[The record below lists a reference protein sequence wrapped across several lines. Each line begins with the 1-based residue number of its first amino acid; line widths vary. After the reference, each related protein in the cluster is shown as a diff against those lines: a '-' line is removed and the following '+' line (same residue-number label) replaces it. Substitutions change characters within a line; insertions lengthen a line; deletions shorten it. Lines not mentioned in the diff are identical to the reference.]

1 MNSFIAITLLA
12 VVGVAIAA
20 PAKYGGHH
28 GGVVP
33 GPAVVHTYP
42 AVAPVVKCGHNLL
55 VSCDPHHQP
64 VPCKAAAHHEGH
76 GYGHHAPAP
85 AYHHAPAPHYAPAPA
100 YHAPAEHGGEYRA
113 KHHKKHHKK
122 HHGHKGKSADNVGE
136 AIDSSSEAIGS
147 LAEEIEAPIF
157 NDRTRPHVR

>member
-12 VVGVAIAA
+12 VIGVAIAA
-20 PAKYGGHH
+20 PAKYGGGHAHH

-55 VSCDPHHQP
+55 VSCDPHHHP
-64 VPCKAAAHHEGH
+64 VPCKAAPAHHA

-85 AYHHAPAPHYAPAPA
+85 APAYHHAAAPHYAPAAPA
-100 YHAPAEHGGEYRA
+100 YHGAEEHGEYRA

-122 HHGHKGKSADNVGE
+122 HHGKGKSADNVGE
-136 AIDSSSEAIGS
+136 AIDSSSEAM
-147 LAEEIEAPIF
+147 
-157 NDRTRPHVR
+157 